1 MGTYD
6 GISPHILEAFK
17 KFDRENPHVFDA
29 VHGFAQEA
37 LEHGR
42 ERFGIGIIW
51 ERMRWYMNFE
61 TTEKPLKLNNN
72 YRSCYARRLIASDP
86 RFKEMLVIRGRG

>member
-17 KFDRENPHVFDA
+17 KFDKANPHVWTA
-29 VHGFAQEA
+29 VNAFAWEA
-37 LEHGR
+37 LNAGR
-42 ERFGIGIIW
+42 TRFGIGMIW
-51 ERMRWYMNFE
+51 ERMRWHLTFE